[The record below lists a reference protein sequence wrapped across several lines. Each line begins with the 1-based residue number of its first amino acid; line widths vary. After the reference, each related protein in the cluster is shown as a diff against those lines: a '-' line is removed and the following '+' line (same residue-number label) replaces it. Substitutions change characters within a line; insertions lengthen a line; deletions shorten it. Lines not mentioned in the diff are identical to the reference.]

1 MTAHDPTN
9 YDENVLPRDQADVF
23 PDFVDE
29 EIRRRMATFA
39 SGPRDEHDQFP
50 KSIVSSRR
58 SSAFVPSG
66 PLSHANYSATG
77 TEYEFDPDEF
87 DELEMQRLTR
97 ERGFGLGSWVDKLV
111 EWTLFSVEE
120 DPSNPPPVP
129 TAQIATQRE
138 EQLQMP
144 VTADNMVRD
153 GDTDSDRSDT
163 DAETDPISSEPALVE
178 QPGDRGGWADMKWL
192 LGVARNAVL

>member
-1 MTAHDPTN
+1 MTAHDPN
-9 YDENVLPRDQADVF
+9 SFSENMFPRDQADVF

-39 SGPRDEHDQFP
+39 SGPRDEHDHFP

-58 SSAFVPSG
+58 SSAFFPSR
-66 PLSHANYSATG
+66 PLSHANYSGTG
-77 TEYEFDPDEF
+77 TEYEFDPEEF

-120 DPSNPPPVP
+120 DPSNPPPPP
-129 TAQIATQRE
+129 TAQIQRE
-138 EQLQMP
+138 ELLQMP
-144 VTADNMVRD
+144 VAAEDLTRD
-153 GDTDSDRSDT
+153 RDTDSDLSDT
-163 DAETDPISSEPALVE
+163 DAETDPASGDPALIE
-178 QPGDRGGWADMKWL
+178 QPGDRGGWADMRWL
-192 LGVARNAVL
+192 LGVARNSVL